1 MKPHSPARKKKMSEA
16 AIRAHERK
24 EGDPTELEIW
34 GCPPCEEYPNG
45 LEGLAFQCRDP
56 KRRVNQDSVKQVEL
70 KMLPFGRG
78 KLLGSE

>member
-16 AIRAHERK
+16 ARRAHERK

-34 GCPPCEEYPNG
+34 GCPPCPEYPHG
-45 LEGLAFQCRDP
+45 LVGRAFLCRDP
-56 KRRVNQDSVKQVEL
+56 QRRVNQDRVKEVDL
-70 KMLPFGRG
+70 RMLPFGRG

>member
-1 MKPHSPARKKKMSEA
+1 MTSKKKMSEA
-16 AIRAHERK
+16 ARRAHERK
-24 EGDPTELEIW
+24 EGDPTPLEIW

-56 KRRVNQDSVKQVEL
+56 QRRVNQDRVKDVDL
-70 KMLPFGRG
+70 LMLPFGMG

>member
-24 EGDPTELEIW
+24 EGDPTELEIY
-34 GCPPCEEYPNG
+34 GCPPCEEYPFG
-45 LEGLAFQCRDP
+45 LEGRAVQCRDS
-56 KRRVNQDSVKQVEL
+56 KRRVNQDSVKEVEL
-70 KMLPFGRG
+70 RMLPFGRG

>member
-1 MKPHSPARKKKMSEA
+1 MKHSPARKKKMSEA
-16 AIRAHERK
+16 ARRAHERK
-24 EGDPTELEIW
+24 ADDPTELEIW
-34 GCPPCEEYPNG
+34 GCPPCPEYPHG

-70 KMLPFGRG
+70 KMLPFGLG